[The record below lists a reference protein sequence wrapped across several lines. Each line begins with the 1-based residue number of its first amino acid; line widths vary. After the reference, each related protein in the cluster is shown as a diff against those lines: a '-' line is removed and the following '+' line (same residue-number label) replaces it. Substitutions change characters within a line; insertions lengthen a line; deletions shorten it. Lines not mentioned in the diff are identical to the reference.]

1 VRRPTPTG
9 GFAAAPS
16 STWASRSDPGGT
28 TIGRTLVTLLLLCV
42 VSPFPASAAV
52 HSPRVVRALTASA
65 ALASASRQEAARAY
79 ETRRIDRADA
89 KRRYWLR
96 VMDRPL
102 PPPVAGLARLELAEL
117 RRAADWRSS
126 RADAVARLAHHPP
139 HLAAWRCI
147 QHYESGGGYAGW
159 RTNTGNGYYGG
170 LQFDVGFQLTYGRR
184 LFRTKGTAEH
194 WTPLEQMW
202 TAERAHA
209 SGRGFTPWPN
219 TARACG
225 LL

>member
-1 VRRPTPTG
+1 VAPLSTSG
-9 GFAAAPS
+9 AGAAPS
-16 STWASRSDPGGT
+16 LAPELVSK
-28 TIGRTLVTLLLLCV
+28 RTV
-42 VSPFPASAAV
+42 
-52 HSPRVVRALTASA
+52 
-65 ALASASRQEAARAY
+65 ASASQLRVAREYQWNRIGRAA
-79 ETRRIDRADA
+79 A

-96 VMDRPL
+96 VMDRPA
-102 PPPVAGLARLELAEL
+102 PAPVAGLARLELPQL
-117 RRAADWRSS
+117 RRAADWQWS
-126 RADAVARLAHHPP
+126 RAQALARAAHRPP

-147 QHYESGGGYAGW
+147 QRYESGGSWGI
-159 RTNTGNGYYGG
+159 NTGNGYYGG
-170 LQFDVGFQLTYGRR
+170 LQFDIGFQLTYGAW
-184 LFRTKGTAEH
+184 LYRTKGTAEH

>member
-1 VRRPTPTG
+1 MLCAVAPLSASG
-9 GFAAAPS
+9 GAGAAQSIA
-16 STWASRSDPGGT
+16 RELT
-28 TIGRTLVTLLLLCV
+28 TTRT
-42 VSPFPASAAV
+42 
-52 HSPRVVRALTASA
+52 H
-65 ALASASRQEAARAY
+65 ASASQLKAARNHQ
-79 ETRRIDRADA
+79 RGRIGRADA

-102 PPPVAGLARLELAEL
+102 PPPVAGLARLELRQL
-117 RRAADWRSS
+117 RQAADWQWS
-126 RADAVARLAHHPP
+126 RAQALAYSAHHPP
-139 HLAAWRCI
+139 HLGAWHCI
-147 QHYESGGGYAGW
+147 QRYESGGSW
-159 RTNTGNGYYGG
+159 RINTGNGYYGG
-170 LQFDVGFQLTYGRR
+170 LQFDIGFQLAYGAW
-184 LFRTKGTAEH
+184 LYRTKGTAEH